1 MILFVNLGLCV
12 FISTLTVPTSQ
23 SNALLHFV
31 HLKLMIVFSMLL
43 FLVFP
48 SLFDF
53 LRPTAAYHACL
64 LNSPNGGLSSMLAKQ
79 SNRRFITHA

>member
-43 FLVFP
+43 FIVFP

-53 LRPTAAYHACL
+53 LRPTT
-64 LNSPNGGLSSMLAKQ
+64 GLTGAEHTQCAEHPRSG
-79 SNRRFITHA
+79 RC